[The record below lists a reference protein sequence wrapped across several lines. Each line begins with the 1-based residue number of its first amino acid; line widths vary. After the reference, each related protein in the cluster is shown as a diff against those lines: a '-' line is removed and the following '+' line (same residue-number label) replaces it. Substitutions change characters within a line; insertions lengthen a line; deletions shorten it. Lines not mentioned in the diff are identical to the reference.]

1 MRSDVCAVAVG
12 RFSGDRRPIADGS
25 RRKLVNESE
34 VELSLGETVQ
44 IGDYSVTIIDI
55 EGDQIQF
62 RVDASEEDDGRGFDM
77 RRWIRPR

>member
-1 MRSDVCAVAVG
+1 M
-12 RFSGDRRPIADGS
+12 
-25 RRKLVNESE
+25 NESE

-55 EGDQIQF
+55 DGDQIQF
-62 RVDASEEDDGRGFDM
+62 RVDPPEENDGRGFDM